1 MLPALPLH
9 TSALIMVLV
18 PLVPLATAAAVLA
31 AGKRTIVRDCACVG
45 GALLTLALV
54 LSAGAGVLRGELP
67 DMTVCTLYPGI
78 SLRFALDG
86 LGLLFAA
93 TASAMWVAA
102 ALYSIGYMR
111 ALSEHAQTRF
121 YAFYAV
127 ALSGGLGVACAGNLF
142 TLYLFYEVITIS
154 TYPLVA
160 HHQDS
165 KSYAGARTYIV
176 YLMFASKACLLPAMA
191 ILYTQCGTLD
201 FNLSNITTGMLPG
214 SAPPA
219 LVCLCYVL
227 FVLGLAKAALM
238 PLHGWL
244 PAAMVA
250 PAPVSA
256 LLHAVVVVKAGVF
269 CICRVMLSVFGTD
282 VLGRLDLGLLTAY
295 AAMVTII
302 AASLIAMTQTDL
314 KTRLAY
320 STVSQLSYIIL
331 GVALLS
337 PSGITGAL
345 FHIPAHAAA
354 KITLFFCAGA
364 IFAMTGKKDIRD
376 MGGLG
381 LQIPWVFAA
390 FGIAALS
397 MIGVPPVG
405 GFVSKWYLALGTIEI
420 HSRVLLAGVL
430 LSSLLNAVYFIEVIV
445 RAFYGRPPAHASI
458 TCAHGSSPVT
468 ALMLAALLATAALSV
483 ILGIWPDAAIGLIVS
498 RVLP

>member
-1 MLPALPLH
+1 MLPDIAAHLRALLPL
-9 TSALIMVLV
+9 LI
-18 PLVPLATAAAVLA
+18 PFVPLATAAVVLA
-31 AGKRTIVRDCACVG
+31 ADKQTRVRDCASLG

-54 LSAGAGVLRGELP
+54 LTAGAGVMRGAQP
-67 DMTVCTLYPGI
+67 DITVCTLYPGI
-78 SLRFALDG
+78 SLRFTLDG
-86 LGLLFAA
+86 LGLLFAV

-111 ALSEHAQTRF
+111 ALNEHAQTRF

-160 HHQDS
+160 HHQDA
-165 KSYAGARTYIV
+165 KSYAGARKYLV
-176 YLMFASKACLLPAMA
+176 YLMFASKAFLLPAMA

-201 FNLSNITTGMLPG
+201 FNLRDITTGILPDE
-214 SAPPA
+214 SAP
-219 LVCLCYVL
+219 LLISICYGL
-227 FVLGLAKAALM
+227 FVLGLAKAAIM

-269 CICRVMLSVFGTD
+269 CICRIMLSVFGTD
-282 VLGRLDLGLLTAY
+282 ILAALNLGLLTAY
-295 AAMVTII
+295 AAMVTIVT
-302 AASLIAMTQTDL
+302 ASLIAMTQTDL
-314 KTRLAY
+314 KARLAY
-320 STVSQLSYIIL
+320 STVSQLSYIVL
-331 GVALLS
+331 GVALLCQ
-337 PSGITGAL
+337 SGITGAL

-381 LQIPWVFAA
+381 LQLPWVFIA

-420 HSRVLLAGVL
+420 HSRILLAGLL
-430 LSSLLNAVYFIEVIV
+430 LSSLLNAVYFIEIIV
-445 RAFYGRPPAHASI
+445 RAFYGRPSAAAPI

-468 ALMLAALLATAALSV
+468 TLMMAALLTTAALSV
-483 ILGIWPDAAIGLIVS
+483 ILGLWPHAVIDLIAL